1 MYWDG
6 VGERPKSMTFT
17 LPRRLGRDVPSHPD
31 AETFSPPPDP
41 QAMVFSQSNK
51 DWSDQL
57 VRVYIDGMGYFQ
69 GIAAEVSSTAI
80 LVDFPVTHAPA
91 LIASQEIALA
101 FSSSR
106 RESSLKF
113 EATVVYRGEDKYRCR
128 LRFEIG
134 HETQMALTT
143 LIEARGE
150 YRVSA
155 NTRRPITVAIYN
167 GSDRM
172 FVESVLE
179 NFSTL
184 GLSLIVRSEEV
195 ELLTPQGQ
203 LKLAFKVHGDPDP
216 YSMDGILRYSR
227 PQGAF
232 QQLGVEI
239 VPSSDPV
246 IRDSLE
252 RFQRYVR
259 KCQGRVLAQLAMT
272 QDSDQCAGSPPW

>member
-1 MYWDG
+1 M
-6 VGERPKSMTFT
+6 
-17 LPRRLGRDVPSHPD
+17 
-31 AETFSPPPDP
+31 
-41 QAMVFSQSNK
+41 FSQSNN

-69 GIAAEVSSTAI
+69 GIAAEVSSNAI

-91 LIASQEIALA
+91 LIASQVIPLA

-113 EATVVYRGEDKYRCR
+113 QAKVVYRGEDKYRCR
-128 LRFEIG
+128 LRFEIDQ
-134 HETQMALTT
+134 ETQMALTT

-150 YRVSA
+150 YRISA
-155 NTRRPITVAIYN
+155 NTKRPITVAIHN
-167 GSDRM
+167 GGDGM

-184 GLSLIVRSEEV
+184 GLSLIVRSEDV
-195 ELLTPQGQ
+195 EYLTPQGQ
-203 LKLAFKVHGDPDP
+203 LKLAFTVPGDPDP
-216 YSMDGILRYSR
+216 YNMHGILRYSR
-227 PQGAF
+227 PHGAF

-239 VPSSDPV
+239 EPSDDPV
-246 IRDSLE
+246 IRDSLG

-259 KCQGRVLAQLAMT
+259 KCQGWVLAQLATM
-272 QDSDQCAGSPPW
+272 Q